1 MTDGRLVRSAAFAAV
16 LVVLSVPGFAGFDE
30 VVHAVET
37 KTGLHRE
44 WTPGFGL
51 VRFAVWCI
59 RPQGVSD
66 FQIATFEGHSD
77 RVAGKDLGDLVA
89 ANAGR
94 GFQPLVRTWS
104 RRDGEWTYIFARP
117 SSGGRVELL
126 IATRDKSDTV
136 VLRTVVN
143 ADRILADLDRPSHTA
158 KLVVH

>member
-1 MTDGRLVRSAAFAAV
+1 MTEQRFVRSALIASM
-16 LVVLSVPGFAGFDE
+16 LLLLSMPAFAGFDE

-44 WTPGFGL
+44 WTPGIGL

-59 RPQGVSD
+59 HPHGVSD
-66 FQIATFEGHSD
+66 FQLATFEGRSD
-77 RVAGKDLGDLVA
+77 LMDGKDLGDIIT

-94 GFQPLVRTWS
+94 GFQPLVRSWS

-117 SSGGRVELL
+117 SSGSRVELL
-126 IATRDKSDTV
+126 IATRDRSDTV

-143 ADRILADLDRPSHTA
+143 ADRILADIDQPKHAARLAEH
-158 KLVVH
+158 